1 MIEIFRK
8 LFSLFDATERRR
20 FWFLT
25 GVMVLVAAAEIAG
38 ISAVL
43 MLLNVLAAPETIR
56 SGRTLSY
63 LSEISGLTTDF
74 SFQVGLA
81 IAVLS
86 VVMIGLAIKAAG
98 TYATIRFSTM
108 RATRFPAVFLRP
120 I

>member
-63 LSEISGLTTDF
+63 LSEISGLTTD
-74 SFQVGLA
+74 SPA
-81 IAVLS
+81 IVRWMAEASISLSMVLS
-86 VVMIGLAIKAAG
+86 
-98 TYATIRFSTM
+98 R
-108 RATRFPAVFLRP
+108 
-120 I
+120 